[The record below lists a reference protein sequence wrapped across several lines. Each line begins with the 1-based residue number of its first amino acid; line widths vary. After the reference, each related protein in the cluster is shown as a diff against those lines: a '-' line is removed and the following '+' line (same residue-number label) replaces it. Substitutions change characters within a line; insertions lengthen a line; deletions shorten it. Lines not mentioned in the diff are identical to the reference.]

1 MSPEYTPSICLRRTV
16 ASDIPTLYAFE
27 SDELANQLAG
37 TKPRSLKAFQARW
50 DEILADPNGS
60 ATGVMPRAILVDG
73 VLAGAINIWPHE
85 GKPNIGYWIGRENWG
100 RGIASAALN
109 LMLTEC
115 SARPLFASAA
125 AENRPSLR
133 VLEKAGFIVESRQW
147 MPETERYL
155 ARDVVT
161 LVLGEGG

>member
-1 MSPEYTPSICLRRTV
+1 MNRASIRLRPTV
-16 ASDIPTLYAFE
+16 SSDIRLLHTFE
-27 SDELANQLAG
+27 CDAMANQLAG
-37 TKPRSLKAFQARW
+37 TKPRTWEVFRARW
-50 DEILADPNGS
+50 DEILADPSGS
-60 ATGVMPRAILVDG
+60 STGVTPRAILVDG
-73 VLAGAINIWPHE
+73 VLAGAINVWPHE
-85 GKPNIGYWIGRENWG
+85 GRPNIGYWIGREHWG
-100 RGIASAALN
+100 RGIASAALQ
-109 LMLTEC
+109 LMLNEF